1 MSEYQYYEFLALDR
15 PLEARQQDEVRALS
29 TRARVNATSFVNEYH
44 WGNFR
49 GDPDRMMERYY
60 DAHLYLANWGSRR
73 IMFRFPRTLLDLDV
87 AEQYCLNDR
96 VAAWTADEFTVL
108 ELASEDD
115 SGEWVE
121 GAEGSLSAIVGVR
134 AEIAA
139 GDLRGLYLA
148 WLAGYGTWERDE
160 YAFDREHD
168 DELEPPV
175 PPGLATLTA
184 SQQALAD
191 FLRLDDDLLTV
202 AATTSPPL
210 QDATH
215 DPRKLAGWITN
226 LIPPEKDR
234 LLLRVVCDHPAT
246 VRAELLRRFR
256 GQSTPAVPPVPRRT
270 VADLLDTAARTRAER
285 ERRAAAQRA
294 DEEARRETIRA
305 HARECRLDELAHDE
319 ETAWARI
326 DTMIASRKPGE
337 YDAAVALLTE
347 LRALAERHGRSEE
360 FTRRC
365 ATLHQRHSR
374 KPSLIERFNRAGVG
388 TNHDA

>member
-15 PLEARQQDEVRALS
+15 PLDARQQDEVRALS
-29 TRARVNATSFVNEYH
+29 TRATVNATSFINEYH

-49 GDPDRMMERYY
+49 GDPSRMMERYY

-73 IMFRFPRTLLDLDV
+73 IMFRLPRTLLDLYI
-87 AEQYCLNDR
+87 AEQYCVSNQ
-96 VAAWTADEFTVL
+96 VTAWTANEFIVL
-108 ELASEDD
+108 DLASEDD

-121 GAEGSLSAIVGVR
+121 DAERSLSAIVGVR

-139 GDLRGLYLA
+139 GDLRPLYLA

-160 YAFDREHD
+160 SAFDREDD

-191 FLRLDDDLLTV
+191 FLRLDDDLVNV

-210 QDATH
+210 ENATN
-215 DPRKLAGWITN
+215 DPRELAEWITN
-226 LIPPEKDR
+226 LSLVEKDQ
-234 LLLRVVCDHPAT
+234 LLLRVARDHAAT
-246 VRAELLRRFR
+246 VRTELLCRFR
-256 GQSTPAVPPVPRRT
+256 RQSTRAVPSVPRRT
-270 VADLLDTAARTRAER
+270 VADLLDTAARTRAEGM
-285 ERRAAAQRA
+285 RRAAAQRA
-294 DEEARRETIRA
+294 DEEARRENARA
-305 HARECRLDELAHDE
+305 LARERRLDELAHGE

-326 DTMIASRKPGE
+326 DTMIATKRPGE
-337 YDAAVALLTE
+337 YDAAIVLLTE
-347 LRALAERHGRSEE
+347 LRSLAERDRRPDE
-360 FTRRC
+360 FARRC
-365 ATLHQRHSR
+365 AALRQTHSR

-388 TNHDA
+388 TSHHA